1 MGPDNKETEPRSISL
16 EGQGNDFDFN
26 LREMGNHWEALH
38 ISVTLYD
45 LHFRR

>member
-16 EGQGNDFDFN
+16 EGHTNYFNFN
-26 LREMGNHWEALH
+26 LREMGNHWAAVC

-45 LHFRR
+45 LHFIR